1 MNLKRG
7 TTWLKKQCNYK
18 TFKINIQ
25 ENEASIELSN
35 STKPAAW
42 GPANKRGIKEKKKKK
57 TGGGLR

>member
-7 TTWLKKQCNYK
+7 DNVAKKKQCNYK

-42 GPANKRGIKEKKKKK
+42 GSANKRHKRE
-57 TGGGLR
+57 